1 MTDPF
6 SGLDLVRA
14 VAEHADGEAS
24 ELQAKAADLRAEATA
39 LEDRAAVLLQLYR
52 IARPHVADK
61 HTMNPSMRISA

>member
-24 ELQAKAADLRAEATA
+24 ELQAKAAGLRAEAAT
-39 LEDRAAVLLQLYR
+39 LEDRATVLLQLHR
-52 IARPHVADK
+52 IAKPHCAERRP
-61 HTMNPSMRISA
+61 TEMRIA

>member
-39 LEDRAAVLLQLYR
+39 LEDRATVLLQLHR
-52 IARPHVADK
+52 IAKPHVAERR
-61 HTMNPSMRISA
+61 PSETMRIA